1 MVRKPA
7 TLKMAQEA
15 TDTQD
20 PAFLDLYI
28 PRKEGDSTGS
38 SKLVNTLAGGLE
50 GESTEIVEAESGPL
64 GISAV
69 NPIALG
75 SATRNPAEPN
85 TAGIS
90 QGAGPGP
97 IRQRPAGDLNAYL
110 AGLIET
116 FGRDPLLLD
125 LFEQKNATPMVENPR
140 QNTRL
145 TDSESRYA

>member
-20 PAFLDLYI
+20 PAFQDLYI

-50 GESTEIVEAESGPL
+50 GESTEIVEAQTGPL
-64 GISAV
+64 GVSAV

-97 IRQRPAGDLNAYL
+97 IRQSL
-110 AGLIET
+110 
-116 FGRDPLLLD
+116 
-125 LFEQKNATPMVENPR
+125 
-140 QNTRL
+140 
-145 TDSESRYA
+145 DSEYDIDEFKCIFSRTY